1 MCSAQGHVRFTPK
14 ADMCSATSHVRFV
27 PKADIGSVCDQLAFC
42 LVQAAFESD
51 VFARR
56 CTVKRGRA
64 GHDCENEHGRKSKAN
79 KSKRTPFYF
88 GGFSHPGRL
97 AAVDEG

>member
-1 MCSAQGHVRFTPK
+1 MCGAQ
-14 ADMCSATSHVRFV
+14 AIVRFV
-27 PKADIGSVCDQLAFC
+27 PIADIGSVCDQLAFC

-79 KSKRTPFYF
+79 QEQARRPFYF